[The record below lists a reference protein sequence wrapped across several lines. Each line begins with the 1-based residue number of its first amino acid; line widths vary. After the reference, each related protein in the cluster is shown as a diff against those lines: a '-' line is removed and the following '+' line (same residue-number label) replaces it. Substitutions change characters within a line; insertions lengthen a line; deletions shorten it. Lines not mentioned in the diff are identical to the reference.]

1 MARLKSTK
9 KLGLNSAD
17 VEMDDGDDEED
28 DEEEEVVVEEGDE
41 FVDLVDILDG
51 KVDDEDGG
59 DAELSDQDSSS
70 NSDSASEEEEKLNFD
85 PSDDE
90 EMPEALDHLNEFVS
104 NLDVTSTKRKATE
117 DPSEVG
123 ASTDTRARKRR
134 LAIKER
140 TEAGAENEFRAR
152 SSGNFIIINFVFI
165 LHLTYN
171 THFRFKI
178 ES

>member
-70 NSDSASEEEEKLNFD
+70 NSDSASEENLDFD

-90 EMPEALDHLNEFVS
+90 EMPDALDHLNDFVS
-104 NLDVTSTKRKATE
+104 SLDFTSSKRKATE
-117 DPSEVG
+117 DPI
-123 ASTDTRARKRR
+123 TDTRARKRR
-134 LAIKER
+134 LVKER

-152 SSGNFIIINFVFI
+152 SSGI
-165 LHLTYN
+165 LLRPLFLHSYIYFN
-171 THFRFKI
+171 THFRFEV